1 MNPGAHSAQLEG
13 DLLPIPQPWVSLL
26 EPRLVA
32 VPNGEL
38 SPTWDL
44 VSLWGPSE
52 VLGRNPSHP
61 HPTRTPLSFS
71 EPPSSLRQ
79 RKKFLPRPGG
89 WIMDL
94 QPSLRTS
101 AWTLEELKPNDGDGV
116 HQGQFP
122 APWPQFNSPPTPTPS
137 QAAPAATVVANAVAR
152 SNVLLARSR
161 VQGREPTAPSAGT
174 GGRGP
179 SGTPRGGLGLESS
192 LSLGSSLVC
201 GHRQANLHLSPL
213 GGVPTL
219 LS

>member
-1 MNPGAHSAQLEG
+1 MKWWGDWALNPGAHSAQLEG

-26 EPRLVA
+26 EPGLVA

-38 SPTWDL
+38 TPTWDL
-44 VSLWGPSE
+44 ISLWGPSE

-61 HPTRTPLSFS
+61 HPTCTPLSFS

-101 AWTLEELKPNDGDGV
+101 AWTLEELKQNNGDGV

-122 APWPQFNSPPTPTPS
+122 APWPQFNSPPQPP
-137 QAAPAATVVANAVAR
+137 PR
-152 SNVLLARSR
+152 PRLLQLQR
-161 VQGREPTAPSAGT
+161 
-174 GGRGP
+174 
-179 SGTPRGGLGLESS
+179 L
-192 LSLGSSLVC
+192 
-201 GHRQANLHLSPL
+201 
-213 GGVPTL
+213 
-219 LS
+219 